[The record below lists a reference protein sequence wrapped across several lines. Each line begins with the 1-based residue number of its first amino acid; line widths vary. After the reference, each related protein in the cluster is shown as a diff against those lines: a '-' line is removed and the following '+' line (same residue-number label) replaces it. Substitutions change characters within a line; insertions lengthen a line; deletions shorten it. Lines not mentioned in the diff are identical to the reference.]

1 MKQHIYPIL
10 ASERRRLGMSQQELA
25 ARAGLRR
32 EKVNRL
38 ESKGEDVGLE
48 ELARLLDAVGMEL
61 AVCRKGQAPHLDLSS
76 SLSEAKRDLV
86 PQSFEKAAFVDGSKV
101 RIISWG
107 KLPK

>member
-1 MKQHIYPIL
+1 
-10 ASERRRLGMSQQELA
+10 MSQQELA

-38 ESKGEDVGLE
+38 ESKGEDVSLE

-61 AVCRKGQAPHLDLSS
+61 AVRRKGQAPHLDLSS

-101 RIISWG
+101 RIVSWG

>member
-10 ASERRRLGMSQQELA
+10 ASERRRLGMSQQALA

-48 ELARLLDAVGMEL
+48 DLARLLDALGMEL
-61 AVCRKGQAPHLDLSS
+61 AVFRKGQAPPMALSS
-76 SLSEAKRDLV
+76 SLSEAERDLV
-86 PQSFEKAAFVDGSKV
+86 PQDFEKAAFVDGSKV
-101 RIISWG
+101 RILSWG